1 MNYGSYA
8 ASSASGADE
17 MRGRSPLGPPPETG
31 ESEQI
36 SVSGLAINMRSNGGS
51 NRNSKQNADLP
62 SEDPMM
68 HNGLPVAMSQS
79 SGAAVRVTDP
89 TMSNENS
96 SGLNSREQVHNNNSY
111 IRQEDSINTSQKRDM
126 AVSPM
131 DSHAEMD
138 LRQGVQKYDSSVH
151 DGGK

>member
-17 MRGRSPLGPPPETG
+17 IRGRSPLGPPPETG

-36 SVSGLAINMRSNGGS
+36 SVSGLAINVRGGGS

-68 HNGLPVAMSQS
+68 LNGLPVAMSQS
-79 SGAAVRVTDP
+79 SGAAVRVTDL

-111 IRQEDSINTSQKRDM
+111 IKQEDSINTSQKRDM

-138 LRQGVQKYDSSVH
+138 LR
-151 DGGK
+151 